1 MIIPNMRGI
10 TLENRIRKVMS
21 SKQSLKERKG
31 DQRKNLGKD
40 NQESLRILNLRE
52 ETDLNCKEY
61 IDKIHV
67 AIVWT

>member
-40 NQESLRILNLRE
+40 NQESLRIFNLRE